1 MNIDR
6 NDNKGDIRRGITQT
20 AQVLLLLMALL
31 AVHIVYLQIFAADEL
46 ATHPLNRRHGQ
57 IVAGVMRGSI
67 FAADGAVLAYSDDTG
82 RHRPLNESAAFV
94 TGYASEKLGSTG
106 IENFANYALSGENSI
121 AEKFGPVGKL
131 FRSPQGA
138 DVWLTVDSR
147 LQRAAHTAL
156 SGKRG
161 AAVVLDAATGAV
173 LVMVSEPAFDPN
185 TVDLDWDSLNAD
197 ENRPLLNR
205 VTMGMYPPGS
215 TIKPVIADAA
225 LAEGITSDNE
235 VFICEGKLDVG
246 GGYYISE
253 SHEAVHGRVKLADAV
268 AESCNVAFG
277 TLAERLGEKRLRSV
291 FERFG
296 FDQTGADELN
306 WNAAHLP
313 PTASPLDDGDV
324 AQLGIGQSYL
334 LTSPMTM
341 ALTAAAFFNG
351 GEVMRPYIIDRITD
365 ANGDDVLKTKP
376 QVYFTATTVERAEKI
391 KNYLQGVVDRGTGRG
406 AQLRG
411 ATIAG
416 KTGTA
421 ENPNGEDHAWFIGG
435 ATVGKKRVAFAV
447 IVENGG
453 SGAEAAVPVAR
464 DIVAA
469 MRDNG

>member
-20 AQVLLLLMALL
+20 AQVLLLLMGVLAL
-31 AVHIVYLQIFAADEL
+31 HIVCLQIFAADEL
-46 ATHPLNRRHGQ
+46 KNNPLNRRHGQ
-57 IVAGVMRGSI
+57 IAAEIKRGSI
-67 FAADGAVLAYSDDTG
+67 LAADGAILAYSDENG
-82 RHRPLNESAAFV
+82 RHRPLNESAAFI

-106 IENFANYALSGENSI
+106 IENFANAALNGENPT
-121 AEKFGPVGKL
+121 AEKLGPIGKL
-131 FRSPQGA
+131 LRSPQGA

-147 LQRAAHTAL
+147 LQRAAHAAL

-161 AAVVLDAATGAV
+161 AAIVLDATTGAV
-173 LVMVSEPAFDPN
+173 LAMVSAPAFDPN
-185 TVDLDWDSLNAD
+185 TVDADWERLSVD

-205 VTMGMYPPGS
+205 ATMGLYPPGS

-235 VFICEGKLDVG
+235 IFICEGKLDVG
-246 GGYYISE
+246 GGYFINE
-253 SHEAVHGRVKLADAV
+253 SHDAVHGRVKLADAV

-277 TLAERLGEKRLRSV
+277 TLAQRLGEKKLLAA

-296 FDQTGADELN
+296 FAKAGADELT

-313 PTASPLDDGDV
+313 PTSPPLDEGDV

-334 LTSPMTM
+334 LASPMTM
-341 ALTAAAFFNG
+341 ALTAAAFFND

-365 ANGDDVLKTKP
+365 VRGDDILKTKP
-376 QVYFTATTVERAEKI
+376 QVYFTATTAERAQKI
-391 KNYLQGVVDRGTGRG
+391 KSYLQGVVDRGTGR
-406 AQLRG
+406 AVQLRG

-421 ENPNGEDHAWFIGG
+421 ETPNGEDHAWFIGG

-447 IVENGG
+447 VVENGG
-453 SGAEAAVPVAR
+453 SGAEVAVPVAR
-464 DIVAA
+464 DIIAA
-469 MRDNG
+469 LKEN